1 MDTTLKR
8 LGAWSLIIG
17 TILATL
23 GYLSANVLFVH
34 ASGDA
39 RFADPHWSLYN
50 GIADFGDV
58 LVALGMPVLLS
69 FRGRSRV
76 LTTIGYAGTYLALVM
91 LNVGE
96 GVIEAFV
103 KPYLVRHGG
112 IPASDPTGLT
122 VFEAIALIGLV
133 VGLICLGIGLLRART
148 LPWWVAVLFFGGL
161 LGAAGLQGPIAE
173 LPDYLVFIA
182 LFTVGVITLRQP
194 AEVPA
199 AERQPVAA

>member
-8 LGAWSLIIG
+8 LGGWALIIG
-17 TILATL
+17 TIVATL
-23 GYLSANVLFVH
+23 GYLAANGPLVH
-34 ASGDA
+34 GAGDA
-39 RFADPHWSLYN
+39 RYTDPHWSLYN
-50 GIADFGDV
+50 GIAVGGDV
-58 LVALGMPVLLS
+58 LVLLGMPVLLS
-69 FRGRSRV
+69 FRGRSRA
-76 LTTIGYAGTYLALVM
+76 LTTIGYAGSFVAMVM

-103 KPYLVRHGG
+103 KPYLVHHGG

-122 VFEAIALIGLV
+122 VYESVALIGVV
-133 VGLICLGIGLLRART
+133 VGLICLGIGVLRART
-148 LPWWVAVLFFGGL
+148 LPWWVGVLFFCGL

-182 LFTVGVITLRQP
+182 LFTVGVITLRRP